1 MRKTSFAILPLLLS
15 LTACNMAPVYL
26 RPDVEAPPQWGQAE
40 HTGARSEAAVPS
52 EWWKLFGDD
61 ALNQLIDTALAENKD
76 MKVAYARIEQARA
89 QLGITDAQRYPQVT
103 GGLSDQHTM
112 RSAEAA
118 PRLPGDRHGED
129 IKATIGVSYEL
140 DLWGRLR
147 NASDAAR
154 EKLLSSEYN
163 QQALRISLESQ
174 VATAYFKLLAL
185 DRQLE
190 IARRNLA
197 TQEETLHMTQRR
209 FEGGVAS
216 GYDYAQARAQ
226 TQQTRS
232 SIPDLE
238 RQITLQENALS
249 ILLGRNP
256 GPVPR
261 GRSIDTLTADL
272 DIPPGLPSQLLER
285 RPDILAAEAQ
295 LRAANANIGAA
306 RAAFF
311 PKISLTGATGYESS
325 ALHTLG
331 DPGSALWSLAA
342 GLAQPIFMGG
352 QLKNQL
358 RQAEASEREMV
369 ATYQKTVQTAFRETE
384 DGLINLRKTREQA
397 DSKRQRATAL
407 GEAQHISFLR
417 YQEGLTSFM
426 DVLDAERN
434 QLQAE
439 LDVVTLQNQQL
450 AYTVSLFAALG
461 GGWEPM
467 P

>member
-1 MRKTSFAILPLLLS
+1 MPKTPFAILPLVLMLS
-15 LTACNMAPVYL
+15 ACNMAPVYV

-40 HTGARSEAAVPS
+40 PASARSEAAVAS
-52 EWWKLFGDD
+52 EWWKLFGDEV
-61 ALNQLIDTALAENKD
+61 LNQLIDTALAENKD

-89 QLGITDAQRYPQVT
+89 QLGITDTQRYPQIS
-103 GGLSDQHTM
+103 GNASDQHSM
-112 RSAEAA
+112 RSTEAA
-118 PRLPGDRHGED
+118 PRLPGDRHSED
-129 IKATIGVSYEL
+129 AKAMLGVSYEL

-154 EKLLSSEYN
+154 EKLLSSEYS

-190 IARRNLA
+190 IARINLA

-226 TQQTRS
+226 TQQTRTT
-232 SIPDLE
+232 IPDLE
-238 RQITLQENALS
+238 RQITLQQNALS

-256 GPVPR
+256 GPITR
-261 GRSIDTLTADL
+261 GRSIDTLSGDFEVPA
-272 DIPPGLPSQLLER
+272 GLPSQLLER
-285 RPDILAAEAQ
+285 RPDILSAEAQ

-311 PKISLTGATGYESS
+311 PKISLTGAAGYESS

-331 DPGSALWSLAA
+331 DPGSAVWSLAA
-342 GLAQPIFMGG
+342 GLAQPIFTGG

-369 ATYQKTVQTAFRETE
+369 ANYQKTVQTAFRETE
-384 DGLINLRKTREQA
+384 DGLVNLRKTREQI
-397 DSKRQRATAL
+397 DGKRQRAAAL
-407 GEAQHISFLR
+407 AEAQHISFLR

-439 LDVVTLQNQQL
+439 LDVVNLQNQQL

-461 GGWEPM
+461 GGWAQQP
-467 P
+467 

>member
-1 MRKTSFAILPLLLS
+1 
-15 LTACNMAPVYL
+15 V
-26 RPDVEAPPQWGQAE
+26 
-40 HTGARSEAAVPS
+40 
-52 EWWKLFGDD
+52 
-61 ALNQLIDTALAENKD
+61 LNQLIDTALAENKD

-89 QLGITDAQRYPQVT
+89 QLGITGAQRYPQIS
-103 GGLSDQHTM
+103 GNASDQHSM
-112 RSAEAA
+112 RSTEAA
-118 PRLPGDRHGED
+118 PRLPGDRHSED
-129 IKATIGVSYEL
+129 AKATLGVSYEL

-154 EKLLSSEYN
+154 EKLLSSEYS

-185 DRQLE
+185 DRQLD
-190 IARRNLA
+190 IARINLA

-226 TQQTRS
+226 TQQTRTT
-232 SIPDLE
+232 IPDLE
-238 RQITLQENALS
+238 RQITLQQNALS

-256 GPVPR
+256 GPITR
-261 GRSIDTLTADL
+261 GRSIDTLSGDFEVPA
-272 DIPPGLPSQLLER
+272 GLPSQLLER
-285 RPDILAAEAQ
+285 RPDILSAEAQ

-311 PKISLTGATGYESS
+311 PKISLTGAAGYESS

-331 DPGSALWSLAA
+331 DPGSAVWSLAA
-342 GLAQPIFMGG
+342 GLAQPIFTGG

-369 ATYQKTVQTAFRETE
+369 ANYQKTVQTAFRETE
-384 DGLINLRKTREQA
+384 DGLVNLRKTREQI
-397 DSKRQRATAL
+397 DGKRQRAAAL
-407 GEAQHISFLR
+407 AEAQHISFLR
-417 YQEGLTSFM
+417 YHEGLTSFM

-439 LDVVTLQNQQL
+439 LDVVNLQNQQL

-461 GGWEPM
+461 GGWERDH
-467 P
+467 

>member
-1 MRKTSFAILPLLLS
+1 MRKTRFVTIPLLLS
-15 LTACNMAPVYL
+15 LAACNMAPVYV

-40 HTGARSEAAVPS
+40 SASAQSTAVAN

-61 ALNQLIDTALAENKD
+61 VLNQLIATALAENKD

-89 QLGITDAQRYPQVT
+89 QLGITDAQLYPQVT
-103 GGLSDQHTM
+103 GGFSEQRTM
-112 RSAEAA
+112 RSTEAA
-118 PRLPGDRHGED
+118 PKLPGDRHGED
-129 IKATIGVSYEL
+129 AKATLGVSYEL

-154 EKLLSSEYN
+154 EKLLSSEYS

-190 IARRNLA
+190 IARINLA
-197 TQEETLHMTQRR
+197 TQEETQHMTQRR

-216 GYDYAQARAQ
+216 GYDFAQARAQ

-238 RQITLQENALS
+238 RQITLQQNALS

-261 GRSIDTLTADL
+261 GRNIDTLTTDFDVPA
-272 DIPPGLPSQLLER
+272 GLPSQLLER
-285 RPDILAAEAQ
+285 RPDVLAAEAQ
-295 LRAANANIGAA
+295 LRSANANIGAA

-325 ALHTLG
+325 DLHKLG

-369 ATYQKTVQTAFRETE
+369 ANYQKTVQIAFRETE
-384 DGLINLRKTREQA
+384 DGLVNLRKTREQV

-407 GEAQHISFLR
+407 SEAQHISFLR

-439 LDVVTLQNQQL
+439 LDVVNLQNQQL

-461 GGWEPM
+461 GGWAQQP
-467 P
+467 